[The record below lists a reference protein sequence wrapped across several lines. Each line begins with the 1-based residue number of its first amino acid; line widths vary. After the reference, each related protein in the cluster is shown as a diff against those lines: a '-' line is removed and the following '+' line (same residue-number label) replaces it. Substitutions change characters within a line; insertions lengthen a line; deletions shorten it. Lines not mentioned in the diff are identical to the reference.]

1 MDAIRSW
8 RRRLPVAVLSLLLV
22 LILAGCALMDG
33 AGPPDSWPPQGH
45 LVVSYLD
52 VGQGDASLLQGENC
66 TMLIDAGRHD
76 RQDLLPLLRQAG
88 VTALDLLVLTH
99 PHADHIGQAAQVLR
113 TLPVAEVWMSGW
125 EHTTATFER
134 TVDALLESEAGY
146 MEPRAGDTHWC
157 GPLFIEV
164 LNPSEPLTD
173 IHDNLALR
181 VTFGQV
187 AFLWTGDA
195 ETRHEEAIL
204 ATGLPVRAHVMLL
217 GHHGSSTSS
226 GRRFLEA
233 VNPGLAIYSAGRG
246 NDYGHPHREV
256 MDRLE
261 ALGIPVY
268 GTRKARR
275 LRPPVFVRR
284 WSSYAGGGGG
294 WTRLDRVP
302 GRRSPSPPAL
312 LPYPRHIRTPG
323 DTYAN

>member
-1 MDAIRSW
+1 MTNLTLLDNHRQGRKLGAYNGHGKSYHITCKENSYMDANRW
-8 RRRLPVAVLSLLLV
+8 RRLPAAMLFLLL
-22 LILAGCALMDG
+22 ALVVTACSLVDG
-33 AGPPDSWPPQGH
+33 AAPWDPSPPEGH
-45 LVVSYLD
+45 LLVSYLD
-52 VGQGDASLLQGENC
+52 VGQGDASLLQTEGC

-76 RQDLLPLLRQAG
+76 RQDLLHLLREAG
-88 VTALDLLVLTH
+88 VAALDLLVLTH

-164 LNPSEPLTD
+164 LNPTEPLTD

-181 VTFGQV
+181 VTFGQA

-195 ETRHEEAIL
+195 ETRHEEAML
-204 ATGLPVRAHVMLL
+204 ATGMPVRAHVMLL

-226 GRRFLEA
+226 GRRFLET
-233 VNPGLAIYSAGRG
+233 VNPGLAIYSAGRD

-256 MDRLE
+256 MERLE

-268 GTRKARR
+268 GTDEYGTIRVITDGRSLTVEAGKEPRR
-275 LRPPVFVRR
+275 
-284 WSSYAGGGGG
+284 
-294 WTRLDRVP
+294 
-302 GRRSPSPPAL
+302 
-312 LPYPRHIRTPG
+312 
-323 DTYAN
+323 